1 MQWFRFYSTALDDPK
16 VQRLTGDLFKAW
28 VNLLCLANDAEER
41 GTLPEL
47 SDIAFRLRLDEM
59 KAEDI
64 VRGLIRAGLLERDD
78 DDRLCVVPFDIGQDG
93 RNSAAY
99 RNWRRDVLVR
109 DGYCCQRCGDT
120 SGPLHAHHIKSYADH
135 PDLRFDESNGTTL
148 CVFCHG
154 VEHGRRIG

>member
-1 MQWFRFYSTALDDPK
+1 MKLLMKGEAMS
-16 VQRLTGDLFKAW
+16 DLH
-28 VNLLCLANDAEER
+28 R
-41 GTLPEL
+41 TEL
-47 SDIAFRLRLDEM
+47 IKRVAQECGISCI
-59 KAEDI
+59 
-64 VRGLIRAGLLERDD
+64 
-78 DDRLCVVPFDIGQDG
+78 VPFDIGQDG

-99 RNWRRDVLVR
+99 RNWRRDVLAR